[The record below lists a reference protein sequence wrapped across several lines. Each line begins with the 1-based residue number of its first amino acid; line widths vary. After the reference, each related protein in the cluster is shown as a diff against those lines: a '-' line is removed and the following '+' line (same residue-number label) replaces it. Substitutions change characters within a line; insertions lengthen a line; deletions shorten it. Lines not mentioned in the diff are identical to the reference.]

1 MSNIEEYGE
10 ISNTHN
16 MIQRWD
22 APVAEVKDKDII
34 VFIGRTQAGKS
45 TIHNLV
51 TGGKLKIAHNNKAD
65 PNRANIILG
74 NNEDNDKRAVIGV
87 GYRSET
93 SLPNIYEYQGQTY
106 VDCPGFGD
114 ARGFVESVS
123 NGLGIQKLLKSAKS
137 VRLIAVAAEI
147 DYQDRR
153 PPLARHVYWVKR
165 LFIDLADFIVNL
177 DDISKISFII
187 SKASP
192 DITKT
197 DILKSTKS
205 IMDSYIKQKSFLF
218 SYDGTE
224 HMPIDNDYQYARQ
237 KKTLELLCSQDIN
250 MAFFHK
256 PTNDKLEKE
265 DEDRKSIINLI
276 EKTEK
281 LSSREVHACS
291 LVGKGL
297 NIEYFTSGL
306 ITPTQAANLFK
317 GSHIS
322 SIGRKNINQIIQ
334 AISNKREY
342 MDEIMRCADLDVCK
356 GLLGNHSNITAE
368 TQASILPSIQHVDP
382 NYLSEIA
389 KWVMKYRN
397 IEEFCEFLDKYKVTK
412 EALSY
417 IMPLLLG
424 NHSNI
429 TAETQASILPS
440 IPHVDP
446 NYLPEIAKWV
456 MKYRNIEEFCEFLDK
471 YKVTKEPLLL
481 GNHENITAETQA
493 SILSSIQHVDPSYLP
508 EITKWVMK
516 YRNIEEFCEFLDK
529 YKVTKETLSYI
540 MPLLL
545 GNHSNITA
553 ETQASILPNIQHVD
567 PNYLPEIAK
576 WVMKYRN
583 IEEFCEF
590 LDKYKVTKE
599 ALSYIMPLLLGN
611 HSNITAE
618 TQASILPSI
627 QHVDPNY
634 LPEIAKWV
642 MKYRITKEAL
652 SYIMPLLLGDEQ
664 KEYLEEWYSKADIEK
679 LYSTIGKDNFIL
691 VLKKLYELEKN
702 PNTHQLYS
710 NRLINW
716 VTWMSNDMID
726 EVKNSTLLNHPDDDD
741 MRLCFYMLKHKHVNP
756 DDVEHCDVECSN
768 KGHFQYK
775 SLINIVNHFRD
786 RNLHYV
792 TQKLDSEYYVPVDL
806 ADLNNRTILEI
817 YKYAAKSNR
826 LSFRLEGALY
836 DHEVEFCNP
845 NNPDMKDVKA
855 FSDEQLRFLAEN
867 IADDELYLLAYYAPI
882 RIMRKGCLSDKQ
894 IEYLAS
900 NVLDQFHLFNLFDAV
915 YFEAKEEDKK
925 LFVESLTNK
934 QIAMLSAYNLPSEA
948 WSYIKTHSNKKQ
960 PSMLSSV
967 VSFFKGAGINKT
979 LQSTPKSPK
988 EDSNDKASSTNSEST
1003 NKDNNEEQS
1012 DKSSDPQYIS
1022 KKNSTFVS
1030 QKIEEGQS
1038 NTSLFQ

>member
-114 ARGFVESVS
+114 ARGFAESVS
-123 NGLGIQKLLKSAKS
+123 NGLGIQRVFEAAKS

-192 DITKT
+192 NITQA
-197 DILKSTKS
+197 DILESTKS
-205 IMDSYIKQKSFLF
+205 IMDSYIQHRSFLF

-224 HMPIDNDYQYARQ
+224 HMPIDNDYQCARQ
-237 KKTLELLCSQDIN
+237 KKTLESLCSQNIN
-250 MAFFHK
+250 MVFFHK
-256 PTNDKLEKE
+256 PTNDKLERE
-265 DEDRKSIINLI
+265 EEDRQSIINLI

-281 LSSREVHACS
+281 LSSREVNACS

-297 NIEYFTSGL
+297 KIEYFTSGL

-334 AISNKREY
+334 AISSEREY
-342 MDEIMRCADLDVCK
+342 MDEIMRCADSDICK
-356 GLLGNHSNITAE
+356 GLLGNHENITAE
-368 TQASILPSIQHVDP
+368 TQASILPSIQHVDRKFLP
-382 NYLSEIA
+382 EIA
-389 KWVMKYRN
+389 KWVIKYRN
-397 IEEFCEFLDKYKVTK
+397 IEEFCEFLDKDKVT
-412 EALSY
+412 S
-417 IMPLLLG
+417 
-424 NHSNI
+424 
-429 TAETQASILPS
+429 
-440 IPHVDP
+440 D
-446 NYLPEIAKWV
+446 
-456 MKYRNIEEFCEFLDK
+456 
-471 YKVTKEPLLL
+471 TK
-481 GNHENITAETQA
+481 
-493 SILSSIQHVDPSYLP
+493 
-508 EITKWVMK
+508 
-516 YRNIEEFCEFLDK
+516 
-529 YKVTKETLSYI
+529 
-540 MPLLL
+540 
-545 GNHSNITA
+545 
-553 ETQASILPNIQHVD
+553 
-567 PNYLPEIAK
+567 
-576 WVMKYRN
+576 
-583 IEEFCEF
+583 
-590 LDKYKVTKE
+590 
-599 ALSYIMPLLLGN
+599 
-611 HSNITAE
+611 
-618 TQASILPSI
+618 
-627 QHVDPNY
+627 
-634 LPEIAKWV
+634 
-642 MKYRITKEAL
+642 KEAL

-664 KEYLEEWYSKADIEK
+664 KEYLEGWCSKKNIEK

-756 DDVEHCDVECSN
+756 DDVEHYDVGYCN

-792 TQKLDSEYYVPVDL
+792 TQKLGSEYYVPVDL

-817 YKYAAKSNR
+817 YKYAAKSNE
-826 LSFRLEGALY
+826 LPFRLEGALY
-836 DHEVEFCNP
+836 DHEVECWNP
-845 NNPDMKDVKA
+845 NPDTRNIKR
-855 FSDEQLRFLAEN
+855 FSNDQLKFLAEN
-867 IADDELYLLAYYAPI
+867 IADDELYLLAYYAPV
-882 RIMRKGCLSDKQ
+882 RIMRNGCLSDKQ

-900 NVLDQFHLFNLFDAV
+900 NVLNQIHLFNLFCAL
-915 YFEAKEEDKK
+915 YCEAKEEDKK
-925 LFVESLTNK
+925 LFVESLTDK
-934 QIAMLSAYNLPSEA
+934 QVKMLSACYLPSEA
-948 WSYIKTHSNKKQ
+948 WDYIKTHANKKQ
-960 PSMLSSV
+960 SNKSSLNGFSIL
-967 VSFFKGAGINKT
+967 VSCNAALFELCSDAYTSAHPYIPHLKQGMVALALPIFALYLYFYGGGRELINDYFIAPISDFVSK
-979 LQSTPKSPK
+979 LI
-988 EDSNDKASSTNSEST
+988 
-1003 NKDNNEEQS
+1003 DNNNG
-1012 DKSSDPQYIS
+1012 PAAI
-1022 KKNSTFVS
+1022 TR
-1030 QKIEEGQS
+1030 
-1038 NTSLFQ
+1038 

>member
-1 MSNIEEYGE
+1 MSNIEEYDVIG
-10 ISNTHN
+10 NTRN

-51 TGGKLKIAHNNKAD
+51 TGGKLKIAHNIRAD
-65 PNRANIILG
+65 PSLANIILDH
-74 NNEDNDKRAVIGV
+74 NEDNDKRAAIGI
-87 GYRSET
+87 GFDSET
-93 SLPNIYEYQGQTY
+93 SLPNIYEYLGQTY

-114 ARGFVESVS
+114 ARGFAESVS
-123 NGLGIQKLLKSAKS
+123 NGLGIQRVFEAAKS

-147 DYQDRR
+147 DYQNRR
-153 PPLARHVYWVKR
+153 PSLARHVYWAKR

-342 MDEIMRCADLDVCK
+342 MDEIMRCADLDVCR
-356 GLLGNHSNITAE
+356 G
-368 TQASILPSIQHVDP
+368 
-382 NYLSEIA
+382 
-389 KWVMKYRN
+389 
-397 IEEFCEFLDKYKVTK
+397 
-412 EALSY
+412 
-417 IMPLLLG
+417 
-424 NHSNI
+424 
-429 TAETQASILPS
+429 
-440 IPHVDP
+440 
-446 NYLPEIAKWV
+446 
-456 MKYRNIEEFCEFLDK
+456 
-471 YKVTKEPLLL
+471 
-481 GNHENITAETQA
+481 
-493 SILSSIQHVDPSYLP
+493 
-508 EITKWVMK
+508 
-516 YRNIEEFCEFLDK
+516 
-529 YKVTKETLSYI
+529 
-540 MPLLL
+540 
-545 GNHSNITA
+545 
-553 ETQASILPNIQHVD
+553 
-567 PNYLPEIAK
+567 
-576 WVMKYRN
+576 
-583 IEEFCEF
+583 
-590 LDKYKVTKE
+590 
-599 ALSYIMPLLLGN
+599 LLGN

-642 MKYRITKEAL
+642 IKYRNIEEFCEFLGKKEAL
-652 SYIMPLLLGDEQ
+652 SHIRPLLLGDEQ
-664 KEYLEEWYSKADIEK
+664 KEYLEGWSSKKNIEK

-702 PNTHQLYS
+702 PDTHQLYS

-716 VTWMSNDMID
+716 VTRMSDKMID
-726 EVKNSTLLNHPDDDD
+726 EVKNSNLQDD
-741 MRLCFYMLKHKHVNP
+741 MRLCFYMLKHKHVKPN
-756 DDVEHCDVECSN
+756 DVEHYDVGCGN

-786 RNLHYV
+786 RDLHYV
-792 TQKLDSEYYVPVDL
+792 IQKLDSEYYVPVDL

-817 YKYAAKSNR
+817 YKYAAKSNG
-826 LSFRLEGALY
+826 LPFRLEGALY
-836 DHEVEFCNP
+836 DHEVESCNP
-845 NNPDMKDVKA
+845 NPDMKDVKT
-855 FSDEQLRFLAEN
+855 FSDEQLKFLAKN
-867 IADDELYLLAYYAPI
+867 IADDELYLLAYCAPV
-882 RIMRKGCLSDKQ
+882 RIMRNGYLSDKQ
-894 IEYLAS
+894 IIYLAS
-900 NVLDQFHLFNLFDAV
+900 NLSNQFYLSN
-915 YFEAKEEDKK
+915 EAR
-925 LFVESLTNK
+925 
-934 QIAMLSAYNLPSEA
+934 
-948 WSYIKTHSNKKQ
+948 SYIKTHANK
-960 PSMLSSV
+960 
-967 VSFFKGAGINKT
+967 
-979 LQSTPKSPK
+979 
-988 EDSNDKASSTNSEST
+988 
-1003 NKDNNEEQS
+1003 EQL
-1012 DKSSDPQYIS
+1012 DKSSLNGFSILGSLNVGRYTSIYGLGEFCSYAYASVYPYILHS
-1022 KKNSTFVS
+1022 VFAINPLFIYIGVAASIIAINSITEKKSLHDNVNIICQSTIIYGSQALLLHAMILPICHAMNLGLLSQGFAIALPMLALYMLCSYAGGRELVDNYIATPISDFVS
-1030 QKIEEGQS
+1030 KFIGNDNEPDAI
-1038 NTSLFQ
+1038 TR